1 MGRSELILL
10 DTHIWIRWLVGNEPL
25 PEGII
30 EMIETSDAIAVS
42 AISIW
47 EVVLLQKRQRIELP
61 VPLDQW
67 LDAALLGS
75 DVQVLPIT
83 GKIARLAGI
92 LPEHHKDP
100 ADRLIIATS
109 IVNQSKLISFDSAFP
124 SYTELNNL
132 LITAEY

>member
-10 DTHIWIRWLVGNEPL
+10 DTHIWVRWLVGNDPL

-30 EMIETSDAIAVS
+30 EMIETNDAIAVS

-47 EVVLLQKRQRIELP
+47 EVVILQKRQRIELS

-67 LDAALLGS
+67 LDEALLGS

-83 GKIARLAGI
+83 GEIAQLAGN

-109 IVNQSKLISFDSAFP
+109 IVNQNKLISFDSVFP
-124 SYTELNNL
+124 NYKELTDL
-132 LITAEY
+132 LIAA

>member
-10 DTHIWIRWLVGNEPL
+10 DTHIWVRWLVGNEPL

-30 EMIETSDAIAVS
+30 EMIETSDAITVS

-61 VPLDQW
+61 VPIDQW

-83 GKIARLAGI
+83 GKIAHLAGI

-109 IVNQSKLISFDSAFP
+109 LVNQSKLISFDSVFP